1 MKFSINDFFSKR
13 DQIRRKLR
21 IWSHLL
27 KKSLWKTLFLCSVL
41 KTTVNDRCI
50 GYLSIATGFQKI
62 STYFSCVCLHLN
74 LPLLVAKIEQAVP
87 GDVKPVVKAS
97 KQLILS
103 NLKTLQIAI
112 LLARVTPANYILK
125 FLKQLFFKTY
135 IFSYSGSTSQW
146 LHVKFKVSKGFI
158 VYNISVNKRSNYGFN
173 QLFLGNWYNIKRNSK
188 ATFFQSPGK
197 KETTNHN
204 STHKIYSLWLRILR
218 KEKVTL
224 LISSG
229 RKLNTL
235 KRCW

>member
-27 KKSLWKTLFLCSVL
+27 KKSLWKTSFLCSVL
-41 KTTVNDRCI
+41 KTTVNHRCI
-50 GYLSIATGFQKI
+50 GYSSIATGFQKI

-97 KQLILS
+97 KQLSLS

-112 LLARVTPANYILK
+112 LLARVTPVNYILK

-135 IFSYSGSTSQW
+135 IFSYLVALLNDLMW
-146 LHVKFKVSKGFI
+146 
-158 VYNISVNKRSNYGFN
+158 
-173 QLFLGNWYNIKRNSK
+173 NSRYWK
-188 ATFFQSPGK
+188 ALSY
-197 KETTNHN
+197 
-204 STHKIYSLWLRILR
+204 I
-218 KEKVTL
+218 TL
-224 LISSG
+224 A
-229 RKLNTL
+229 
-235 KRCW
+235 